1 MMLRWRVGAD
11 TQRSWSSGTQWRHSQ
26 DMSKDVKMVISLT
39 YLTWNLVS
47 ASNTS
52 SCLFLNM
59 TVKVV
64 KWIWLWQGFRNS
76 TSIENLS
83 CTSAWN
89 PASPTLRKTLRSCWT
104 TMRRKRSHMK
114 RYANCK
120 WLLKIDVCLWWPFE
134 TKKWCLFE
142 SAKQKPVQELLLV
155 LELCDEGSLSDFLV
169 KHLKAVAT
177 LRVSKYKSSPVGKWK
192 CEDSTDSTWFNH
204 FSESSRVGVLVTK
217 NVLCWWSF
225 PAASAASAA
234 RSHCSNARWV
244 RQLLSAVKHCH
255 DSGLVH
261 NDLKFD
267 NIMCLDENKDLG
279 LLCQVVAWN
288 DEPACAVVAG
298 RVWYADTHSA
308 RRLASSAALPKL
320 KLIDFGNAQSS
331 TKKAPVAPELL
342 QWVGDDTVIQ
352 KEFACF
358 GLLLKCFDLC
368 DTMSKDCSNNMSET
382 KHLLLLLAPGRN
394 LNYGH
399 DCFGYSPLFAHL
411 LKSLVKEGRCILG
424 WHVVRGHHLLPADH
438 WSTIFS
444 DG

>member
-1 MMLRWRVGAD
+1 MLNLWLWSLGKPHSVSGQTYAKD
-11 TQRSWSSGTQWRHSQ
+11 DKEQRRIGQFISTHWPWCFDGGWERIHKGHDQAGHSE
-26 DMSKDVKMVISLT
+26 DIVKICPKMSKMVISLT

-83 CTSAWN
+83 CTSGWN

-234 RSHCSNARWV
+234 RSHCFQRPGEWGNFF
-244 RQLLSAVKHCH
+244 QLWSTAMTPVWFTTTSSSTTSCASMKT
-255 DSGLVH
+255 
-261 NDLKFD
+261 K
-267 NIMCLDENKDLG
+267 ILG

-288 DEPACAVVAG
+288 DEPACAVVPG
-298 RVWYADTHSA
+298 RVWYADTPFCSQVGIECC
-308 RRLASSAALPKL
+308 SSEA
-320 KLIDFGNAQSS
+320 
-331 TKKAPVAPELL
+331 
-342 QWVGDDTVIQ
+342 
-352 KEFACF
+352 
-358 GLLLKCFDLC
+358 
-368 DTMSKDCSNNMSET
+368 
-382 KHLLLLLAPGRN
+382 
-394 LNYGH
+394 
-399 DCFGYSPLFAHL
+399 
-411 LKSLVKEGRCILG
+411 
-424 WHVVRGHHLLPADH
+424 
-438 WSTIFS
+438 
-444 DG
+444 